1 MDIPKKD
8 MERLNQHI
16 NEVAKILGLAEPY
29 GFMLSYEMGDMWI
42 DVYLE
47 KSNSEW
53 IHKTYT
59 LSVPI
64 HKKDKLMDVLLSSES
79 ISPEMISDKE
89 RIYVTLSEEEWEKI
103 YTNFINLF

>member
-8 MERLNQHI
+8 MERLNHHI

-47 KSNSEW
+47 KTDSEW
-53 IHKTYT
+53 TNKTYT
-59 LSVPI
+59 LSIPMQ
-64 HKKDKLMDVLLSSES
+64 KKEKLLTILSNSDS
-79 ISPEMISDKE
+79 LYPEMVSDSE
-89 RIYVTLSEEEWEKI
+89 RIYITLNEEEWEKL
-103 YTNFINLF
+103 YDNFINLF